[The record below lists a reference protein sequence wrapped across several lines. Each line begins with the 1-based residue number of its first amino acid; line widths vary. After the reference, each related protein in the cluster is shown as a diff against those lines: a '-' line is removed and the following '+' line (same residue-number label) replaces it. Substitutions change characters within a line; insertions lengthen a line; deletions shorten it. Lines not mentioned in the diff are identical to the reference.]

1 MAAAFAP
8 LAAVARVTPPA
19 VAVST
24 FRGAPVTAPR
34 PLHAAVVVA
43 AVASAAGPSSSP
55 LVMAQQLAPTKTSE
69 AAATFNKIFAAPS
82 SQTGMVLVPTKST
95 FDPTRRYRVFLFND
109 NMQTK
114 EYVTAVLEAVV
125 PDLDRRQAKAIME
138 MAHNTGK
145 ACVGVWV
152 GEHAECIC
160 GGLREAG
167 LNSDMTPE

>member
-8 LAAVARVTPPA
+8 LAAVARVTPPT
-19 VAVST
+19 VAVSP
-24 FRGAPVTAPR
+24 FRGTPVAAACLSRASP
-34 PLHAAVVVA
+34 PAAV
-43 AVASAAGPSSSP
+43 
-55 LVMAQQLAPTKTSE
+55 VMAQQLAPTKTSE
-69 AAATFNKIFAAPS
+69 AAAALNKIFASPAAGSTETATAPS
-82 SQTGMVLVPTKST
+82 KTT
-95 FDPTRRYRVFLFND
+95 FDPTRRYRVYLFND

-138 MAHNTGK
+138 MAHNNGK

-160 GGLREAG
+160 GGLRGAG

>member
-8 LAAVARVTPPA
+8 LAAVARVTPPT
-19 VAVST
+19 VAVSS
-24 FRGAPVTAPR
+24 FRGTP
-34 PLHAAVVVA
+34 VA
-43 AVASAAGPSSSP
+43 AARLARASAVAASPPCPPFSP

-69 AAATFNKIFAAPS
+69 AAAALNKIFASPSAGTDTATAPS
-82 SQTGMVLVPTKST
+82 KST
-95 FDPTRRYRVFLFND
+95 FDPTRRYRVYLFND
-109 NMQTK
+109 NMLTK
-114 EYVTAVLEAVV
+114 AYVTAVLEAVV

-138 MAHNTGK
+138 TAHNNGK

-160 GGLREAG
+160 GGLRGAG